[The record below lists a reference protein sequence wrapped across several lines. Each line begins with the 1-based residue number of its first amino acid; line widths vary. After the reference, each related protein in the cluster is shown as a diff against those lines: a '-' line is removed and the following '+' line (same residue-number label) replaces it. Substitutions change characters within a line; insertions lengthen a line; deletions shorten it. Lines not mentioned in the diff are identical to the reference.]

1 MGSLDQARD
10 TQLKN
15 IEAKTGKSLD
25 QLRTLLTGSGLA
37 KHGELRSF
45 AMEKL
50 GLGYGDANTLVHLA
64 LASDG
69 QSAAA
74 GQSDEDV
81 LAGIYADKKAPLRP
95 IHDALMAAIGRFGE
109 FEIAPKKGYVSLRRK
124 KQFAMIGP
132 GSTTRVDVGL
142 NMKDVPATDRLLAE
156 KPGGMCQ
163 YKVKL
168 AAASGGGRGTRR
180 LDPAGL
186 RRRRLSRQPLVQRAR
201 AREVREQV
209 LHLVGEHAPAL
220 EVDVLGVARRERDGD
235 QLQLRLLGRAPG
247 LEVVA
252 AAAGGDHVVPG
263 IAPAAR
269 QRRDVIARQL
279 ATKSAARST
288 CTGARRGGTASR
300 C

>member
-1 MGSLDQARD
+1 MSSLDKARD

-25 QLRTLLTGSGLA
+25 QLRNLLTASGLA

-45 AMEKL
+45 AMQKL

-74 GQSDEDV
+74 GKPDEDV

-95 IHDALMAAIGRFGE
+95 IHDALMTAIGRLGE

-132 GSTTRVDVGL
+132 GSATRVDVGL
-142 NMKDVPATDRLLAE
+142 NMKDVSATDRLVAE

-168 AAASGGGRGTRR
+168 TSAS
-180 LDPAGL
+180 
-186 RRRRLSRQPLVQRAR
+186 
-201 AREVREQV
+201 
-209 LHLVGEHAPAL
+209 
-220 EVDVLGVARRERDGD
+220 EVDAEMIGWIRRAYD
-235 QLQLRLLGRAPG
+235 
-247 LEVVA
+247 
-252 AAAGGDHVVPG
+252 AAG
-263 IAPAAR
+263 
-269 QRRDVIARQL
+269 
-279 ATKSAARST
+279 
-288 CTGARRGGTASR
+288 
-300 C
+300 